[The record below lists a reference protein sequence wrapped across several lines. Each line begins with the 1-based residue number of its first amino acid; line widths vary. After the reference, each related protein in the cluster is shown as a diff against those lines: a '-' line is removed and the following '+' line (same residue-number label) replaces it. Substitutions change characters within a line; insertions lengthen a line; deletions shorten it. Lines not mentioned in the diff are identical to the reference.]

1 MSKNIRDT
9 KFMSGTMKDF
19 KDNGSITPRADT
31 LSETKKELES
41 RQRRFASVS
50 SVPLGFHGLPE
61 KKTNTKL

>member
-1 MSKNIRDT
+1 
-9 KFMSGTMKDF
+9 MSGTMKDF
-19 KDNGSITPRADT
+19 KDNGSITPRVDT